1 MIYSEREVAG
11 EALLSILHGYLARDK
26 MTTLSAVRPGS
37 SVRVLKL
44 EGQPDV
50 CHRLR
55 EMGFSEN
62 SVIRCL
68 QVGPSCV
75 CQIQHARV
83 GLSGQLARQILVEPL
98 R

>member
-1 MIYSEREVAG
+1 MTS
-11 EALLSILHGYLARDK
+11 LS
-26 MTTLSAVRPGS
+26 SVRPGA

-55 EMGFSEN
+55 EMGFTEN
-62 SVIRCL
+62 SVIRCV
-68 QVGPSCV
+68 QAGAACI

-83 GLSGQLARQILVEPL
+83 GLSSQLARQILVEPL
-98 R
+98 S

>member
-1 MIYSEREVAG
+1 
-11 EALLSILHGYLARDK
+11 
-26 MTTLSAVRPGS
+26 MTNLSAVRPGS

-44 EGQPDV
+44 EGQPEV

-55 EMGFSEN
+55 EMGFAEN

-68 QVGPSCV
+68 QSGPSCV
-75 CQIQHARV
+75 CQIKHSRV

-98 R
+98 TPHRGP